1 MATKATKASAKK
13 SGPKKS
19 AAPRLQEKHYLPPWV
34 VIGKT
39 IEAAFVGV
47 DPKFKS
53 YVVSRFDAD
62 SGWVELG
69 YKKKGKQACRR
80 THHNNVVIQVSGG

>member
-1 MATKATKASAKK
+1 MATKKTSVKKAAAKK
-13 SGPKKS
+13 TPGQ
-19 AAPRLQEKHYLPPWV
+19 RLQEKHYLPPWV

-69 YKKKGKQACRR
+69 HKKKGKDACRR
-80 THHNNVVIQVSGG
+80 THYNNVVIQVSG

>member
-1 MATKATKASAKK
+1 MATKKAAVKK
-13 SGPKKS
+13 GSPKKS
-19 AAPRLQEKHYLPPWV
+19 APRRLQEQHYLPPWV

-39 IEAAFVGV
+39 VEAAFVGV

-53 YVVSRFDAD
+53 YIVSYFDAD

-69 YKKKGKQACRR
+69 YKKKGKDACRR
-80 THHNNVVIQVSGG
+80 THYNNVVIQVSG